1 MATNVIVPTPLRQ
14 YAGGQRSV
22 SVEGA
27 TVGEALTALTAQY
40 PDLGK
45 QLFEGEN
52 KLRSF
57 VNVYRNDDDVRYLE
71 GMNTTLGDRDELSII
86 PAIAGGM

>member
-1 MATNVIVPTPLRQ
+1 MAVQVIVPTPLRQ

-27 TVGEALTALTAQY
+27 TVGEALHALTSQY
-40 PDLGK
+40 PDLGQ
-45 QLFEGEN
+45 QLFEGEG

-71 GMNTTLGDRDELSII
+71 GLDTPISERDELSII
-86 PAIAGGM
+86 PAIAGG